1 MELYGYFDI
10 IAKTCVDAFLMCI
23 YIMCVCV
30 IISYIH
36 IQMHIERATSADLC
50 ATQARS
56 SFGGP
61 NARAQ
66 SEMRVSRCPSRKD
79 VSAVAKAGG
88 NFPGGRRH
96 LNRCGCDD
104 DLIHAVNVGG
114 AWKIMEMCDW
124 LVWEVMGLQSGKEC
138 GTSELSSMYK
148 QHQATWGSAL
158 ELIFKCSSNDKKKT
172 KMMGTRRNL
181 FSAERSG
188 DEKSPQSGG
197 VVCPWP

>member
-1 MELYGYFDI
+1 
-10 IAKTCVDAFLMCI
+10 
-23 YIMCVCV
+23 
-30 IISYIH
+30 
-36 IQMHIERATSADLC
+36 MHIELANSADLC

-104 DLIHAVNVGG
+104 DLIHAANAGG

-124 LVWEVMGLQSGKEC
+124 LVWEVMGLQSGK
-138 GTSELSSMYK
+138 
-148 QHQATWGSAL
+148 
-158 ELIFKCSSNDKKKT
+158 
-172 KMMGTRRNL
+172 
-181 FSAERSG
+181 
-188 DEKSPQSGG
+188 
-197 VVCPWP
+197 